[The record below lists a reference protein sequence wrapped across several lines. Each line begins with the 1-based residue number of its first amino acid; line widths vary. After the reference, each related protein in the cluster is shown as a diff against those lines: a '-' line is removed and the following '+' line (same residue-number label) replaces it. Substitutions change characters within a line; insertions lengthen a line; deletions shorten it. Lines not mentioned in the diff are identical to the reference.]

1 MKPTGSKMGL
11 FLACQFPFNG
21 QEWPAQTAGR
31 PAQMGQA
38 YHAVVAKLV
47 NVIEP
52 PASTVPPGL
61 LLECLESAGLAPE
74 DLSELEAMH
83 PESAAGMFSA
93 VRAEKAF
100 AWDYRTGEVVE
111 LGEDIGR
118 NYRLEPYELA
128 GTADIVG
135 IRNGALLIADWKT
148 GREAPPAKNNAQ
160 LMFLAMCANKLAD
173 FDEIE
178 LCIGHVVDGKVWP
191 DYDTVTRFDLD
202 IFEAELKAVLANPKP
217 EPKPGTHCRYCPV
230 LATCP
235 KALETLAEKD
245 DEYPLALR
253 GIDSIQSPQ
262 HAEWLLH
269 RIDAAEE
276 LLSSVKAKV
285 REYADANGAF
295 ELSNGKKWGPYVVVR
310 ETIQG
315 SREKLIEVG
324 IPESLIEYS
333 VAKGDVEKFAKEG
346 AERGQGAAA
355 VRAMFEKLRDVG
367 CVKESMFTKYE
378 ARK

>member
-11 FLACQFPFNG
+11 FLRCQFPFDG
-21 QEWPAQTAGR
+21 QEWPEQTTGR
-31 PAQMGQA
+31 AAKMGQA
-38 YHAVVAKLV
+38 YHSVVAKMV
-47 NVIEP
+47 NRIVQADAQIMSRALFE
-52 PASTVPPGL
+52 SGL
-61 LLECLESAGLAPE
+61 LPD
-74 DLSELEAMH
+74 DLPELEEMH
-83 PESAAGMFSA
+83 PENAAGIFA
-93 VRAEKAF
+93 GKARAEKAF
-100 AWDYRTGEVVE
+100 AWNSRTGEVRE

-118 NYRLEPYELA
+118 NYQLADCELA

-135 IRNGALLIADWKT
+135 IHDDALLIADWKT
-148 GREAPPAKNNAQ
+148 GREAPTAKNNAQ
-160 LMFLAMCANKLAD
+160 LMFLAMCANKLSD
-173 FDEIE
+173 FDAVE
-178 LCIGHVVDGKVWP
+178 LCIGHVVDGKVWL
-191 DYDTVTRFDLD
+191 DRDTVSRFDLD
-202 IFEAELKAVLANPKP
+202 IFEAELKAVIANPDP
-217 EPKPGTHCRYCPV
+217 QPRPGAHCRYCPV
-230 LATCP
+230 LSTCP
-235 KALETLAEKD
+235 KALETLTAKD

-253 GIDSIQSPQ
+253 GIESIQDAK

-285 REYADANGAF
+285 CEYADANGAF
-295 ELSNGKKWGPYVVVR
+295 ELSNGKKWGPYIVVR

-346 AERGQGAAA
+346 VEKGKGAAA
-355 VRAMFEKLRDVG
+355 VRDMLNKLRDAG
-367 CVKESMFTKYE
+367 CIKESQFIKYE

>member
-1 MKPTGSKMGL
+1 MNPTGSKMGL

-21 QEWPAQTAGR
+21 QQWPEQTTGR
-31 PAQMGQA
+31 AAKMGQA
-38 YHAVVAKLV
+38 YHSVVAKMV
-47 NVIEP
+47 NGGVQADAQIMSRALFE
-52 PASTVPPGL
+52 SGL
-61 LLECLESAGLAPE
+61 LPG
-74 DLSELEAMH
+74 DLPELEEMH
-83 PESAAGMFSA
+83 PENAAEMFSS

-100 AWDYRTGEVVE
+100 AWNYRTGEVIE

-118 NYRLEPYELA
+118 DYRLEPYELA

-148 GREAPPAKNNAQ
+148 GREAPPAKDNAQ

-178 LCIGHVVDGKVWP
+178 LCIGHVVDGKIWP

-202 IFEAELKAVLANPKP
+202 IFEAELKAVLANPNP
-217 EPKPGTHCRYCPV
+217 QPKPGTHCRYCPV
-230 LATCP
+230 LSTCP
-235 KALETLAEKD
+235 KALETLTAKD
-245 DEYPLALR
+245 DAYPLALR
-253 GIDSIQSPQ
+253 GIESIQDAK

-285 REYADANGAF
+285 REYADVNGAF

-346 AERGQGAAA
+346 AEKGKGAAA
-355 VRAMFEKLRDVG
+355 VRDMLNKLRDAG
-367 CVKESMFTKYE
+367 CIKESQFIKYE